1 MFIECESRFD
11 IREILIERGV
21 VSAVLLIDLD
31 ASERCRL
38 EQIESIRLKMHRVT
52 AHQITKTESDVD
64 NLINAYTALLKKY
77 EALTLQL
84 QKHGAGTV
92 DSSKNESS
100 VCSNQIE
107 QDKSQAQSDSTETDS
122 MSSLKASFNLTNKPK
137 G

>member
-107 QDKSQAQSDSTETDS
+107 QDKSHAQSSSTETDS